1 MTTRWIVLATVLFLA
16 PFASAVLANGSF
28 VRVPHVAAIF
38 VVGWGVLVLLGILGI
53 LVWNRADRAR
63 LRELAL
69 TLRARRLER
78 CRRCNYDLSGTRA
91 DGLCP
96 ECGLEFQKFS
106 STPGTR
112 AAPRESPADL
122 PPNTNGG

>member
-1 MTTRWIVLATVLFLA
+1 MTVRWIVLASLVFLA
-16 PFASAVLANGSF
+16 PFASAVLANGSL

-38 VVGWGVLVLLGILGI
+38 VVGWGALVVLGFLGI

-69 TLRARRLER
+69 TLRARRLEV
-78 CRRCNYDLSGTRA
+78 CRRCGYDLSATRK

-96 ECGLEFQKFS
+96 ECGLEFQKS
-106 STPGTR
+106 CAPSGPTASPG
-112 AAPRESPADL
+112 ESPPE
-122 PPNTNGG
+122 PPANPGRG